1 MYEQL
6 RLLFSS
12 RDCLNV
18 LLPTE
23 IVSVTFDG
31 HFGALHR
38 PRAGDVAD
46 MAIVICPAVGRDA
59 RCAYRALFCWA
70 QELASLGFPVLRY
83 DPLGEGDSCPLGD
96 DADQLRPWIDGVV
109 QAAKVAR
116 EHTGARKLVLVG
128 LRLGGALALAAA
140 QKVKPDGL
148 MLLAPIVSGDAFL
161 RELKLAA
168 AVQKLPMD
176 EERGLEV
183 DGLRL
188 SPATVANLKSFETAA
203 VAPTWRAAFLAT
215 PGPAGALAG
224 RLGDGVASVRFEGYS
239 LFFKEP
245 HLNQPPT
252 ALFAAASRWLSDFS
266 DGGTVKAPLVRPP
279 PARLDGPGWIERP
292 VTFGDGLRGVLCLPR
307 GKRSGRAVL
316 IGNTAADP
324 RAGNGNFGAR
334 ASRALASRGVAALR
348 FDFFGLGES
357 PGLLTEGEINCRSR
371 AGDFRAASDVVK
383 ECGFNRITLVGVCTG
398 GYHAVEAALEAGRY
412 ERAVA
417 FNTWLVYRPSRPLF
431 LRSETAKGGEPRRA
445 VVAGASRW
453 RRIVHGEIDLGV
465 VLART
470 ARQLWSFLWPD
481 PECRAVR
488 RRIGSACAAGAEI
501 HLLQGRGDAST
512 RRLADDFGPGYL
524 WLRARP
530 GVALSVL
537 ERLEHAVS
545 STQGQAY
552 ALRELFRIIGAGPRP
567 IYGAADAAAR
577 ATVRGRGAPTIA
589 RGGLVVSSPAHP
601 AWGMRSGGAR
611 DLSQV

>member
-1 MYEQL
+1 M
-6 RLLFSS
+6 
-12 RDCLNV
+12 

-23 IVSVTFDG
+23 IVSVAFEG

-38 PRAGDVAD
+38 PCAGDVAD
-46 MAIVICPAVGRDA
+46 VAVVICPAVGRDA
-59 RCAYRALFCWA
+59 RCAYRALFSWA
-70 QELASLGFPVLRY
+70 QELASLGLPVLRY
-83 DPLGEGDSCPLGD
+83 DPLGEGDSCPLAD
-96 DADQLRPWIDGVV
+96 DADQLEPWVDGVV

-116 EHTGARKLVLVG
+116 KHTGARKLVLVG

-140 QKVKPDGL
+140 QKIRPDGL

-188 SPATVANLKSFETAA
+188 SPATVANLKNFETAG
-203 VAPTWRAAFLAT
+203 VVPTWRAAFLAT

-252 ALFAAASRWLSDFS
+252 ALFAEAGRWLSDFS
-266 DGGTVKAPLVRPP
+266 GGGTAKAPLVRPP
-279 PARLDGPGWIERP
+279 PPAQLDGPGWVERP
-292 VTFGDGLRGVLCLPR
+292 VTFGGGLRGVLCLPC

-357 PGLLTEGEINCRSR
+357 PGLVTEGEINCKSR

-383 ECGFNRITLVGVCTG
+383 ECGFSRITLVGVCTG
-398 GYHAVEAALEAGRY
+398 GYHAVEAALEAGSY
-412 ERAVA
+412 DRAVA
-417 FNTWLVYRPSRPLF
+417 FNTWLVYRPDRPLF
-431 LRSETAKGGEPRRA
+431 LRSETAKGGKPRRA
-445 VVAGASRW
+445 IAEGASRW
-453 RRIVHGEIDLGV
+453 QRIVHGEIDLGV

-470 ARQLWSFLWPD
+470 ARRLCSFLWPD

-488 RRIGSACAAGAEI
+488 RRIRSACATGAKI
-501 HLLQGRGDAST
+501 YLLQGRGDAST
-512 RRLADDFGPGYL
+512 RRLADDFGPGCL

-530 GVALSVL
+530 GVAVSVL
-537 ERLEHAVS
+537 ERLEHSVS
-545 STQGQAY
+545 STQGQAH
-552 ALRELFRIIGAGPRP
+552 ALRELFRIMGADPRP
-567 IYGAADAAAR
+567 IYEPADSAAR
-577 ATVRGRGAPTIA
+577 ARSRARSRARDGTAPTIA
-589 RGGLVVSSPAHP
+589 AGGFVVSSPAH
-601 AWGMRSGGAR
+601 MSGG
-611 DLSQV
+611 